1 MKELTPE
8 QVEKKLENNDGTLE
22 LIDVREVEEVA
33 QGKIPHITHIPLAQ
47 IPEEAEKL
55 DKSKQYIMVCRS
67 GRRSERAA
75 SYLHKQG
82 FDVANMVGG
91 MLEWRGEIIN

>member
-33 QGKIPHITHIPLAQ
+33 QGRIPHITHIPLAQ